1 MIREIICLYLPLD
14 KWLDAT
20 CTTNLLF
27 GETLTTIQSR
37 ILNDVHDESAKI
49 VICLFNVNLRLYI
62 IRERKKEGGKSN
74 AVTQKWKTIKNHYKH
89 ILIVMEVSWSRNR
102 AVDILVYN
110 NNSLTI
116 TYIFCFYISVEKVVG
131 MTWLSGSCMT
141 DQKMSADQKLIY
153 CNDSWVVSTIP
164 AAVLYLLLPKS
175 SSTWICTQSVQ
186 WSIIPCCC
194 SYIAT
199 YNTDAGLGIARLAG
213 QMKSRN

>member
-1 MIREIICLYLPLD
+1 MTRCHLYYQS
-14 KWLDAT
+14 
-20 CTTNLLF
+20 
-27 GETLTTIQSR
+27 TIWRNPYHHPVQD
-37 ILNDVHDESAKI
+37 NDVQDELAKI

-153 CNDSWVVSTIP
+153 CNDSWV
-164 AAVLYLLLPKS
+164 LLQYLLLPKS
-175 SSTWICTQSVQ
+175 SLSVLEF
-186 WSIIPCCC
+186 
-194 SYIAT
+194 ALKVF
-199 YNTDAGLGIARLAG
+199 NEA
-213 QMKSRN
+213 